1 METNKLILKQV
12 ALKGAVQLT
21 KDQFKVDQDISTQVD
36 TVINIATQLNEWLLD
51 GYQDDLITKVE
62 SAGMK
67 AEIKETKE
75 TTGGHTASDGQVKF
89 LRDLLGQ
96 IPEEEQPKYK
106 DVILS
111 DSITWQYAKENIP
124 VLQELANKAKKKTDE
139 APF

>member
-67 AEIKETKE
+67 AEIKET
-75 TTGGHTASDGQVKF
+75 TSGHTASEGQVKF

-96 IPEEEQPKYK
+96 IPEEEQVKYK

>member
-67 AEIKETKE
+67 AEQKE

-124 VLQELANKAKKKTDE
+124 IMQELAKKAKKKTDE

>member
-96 IPEEEQPKYK
+96 IPEEEQAKYK

-124 VLQELANKAKKKTDE
+124 VLQELANKVKKKTDE

>member
-36 TVINIATQLNEWLLD
+36 TVINIAKQLNEWLLD

>member
-21 KDQFKVDQDISTQVD
+21 KNQFKVDEDINTQVN
-36 TVINIATQLNEWLLD
+36 TVIGVASQLNEWLLD
-51 GYQDDLITKVE
+51 GYQDNLITNIE

-67 AEIKETKE
+67 AEEKTSS
-75 TTGGHTASDGQVKF
+75 GHTASDGQVKF

-96 IPEEEQPKYK
+96 IPEEEQAKYK
-106 DVILS
+106 DVVLS

-124 VLQELANKAKKKTDE
+124 VMQELANKAKNKTNK

>member
-21 KDQFKVDQDISTQVD
+21 KDQFKIDQDISTQVD
-36 TVINIATQLNEWLLD
+36 TVTNVATQLNEWLLD
-51 GYQDDLITKVE
+51 GYQDEVITKIE

-67 AEIKETKE
+67 AEVKETKQ
-75 TTGGHTASDGQVKF
+75 TTGGHTASAGQVRY

-96 IPEEEQPKYK
+96 LPEEEQQKYK
-106 DVILS
+106 DVVLS

-124 VLQELANKAKKKTDE
+124 VMQELANKAKNKSSN

>member
-51 GYQDDLITKVE
+51 GYQHDLITKVE

-67 AEIKETKE
+67 AEIKET
-75 TTGGHTASDGQVKF
+75 TGGHHASDGPVPF

>member
-36 TVINIATQLNEWLLD
+36 TVINIATQLNEWLLN
-51 GYQDDLITKVE
+51 GYQDEVITKIE

-67 AEIKETKE
+67 AEQKE

>member
-36 TVINIATQLNEWLLD
+36 TVKNIATQLNEWLLD

-67 AEIKETKE
+67 AEQKETN
-75 TTGGHTASDGQVKF
+75 GGHTASEGQVKF

-96 IPEEEQPKYK
+96 IPEEEQAKYK
-106 DVILS
+106 DVVLS

-124 VLQELANKAKKKTDE
+124 VMQALVDE
-139 APF
+139 AKLNKDKPPF

>member
-12 ALKGAVQLT
+12 ALKGAVQLS

-36 TVINIATQLNEWLLD
+36 TVINIATQLNEWLLN
-51 GYQDDLITKVE
+51 GYQDEVITKIE

-67 AEIKETKE
+67 AEQKE

-124 VLQELANKAKKKTDE
+124 VLQELAYKAKKKTDK

>member
-1 METNKLILKQV
+1 MDTNKLILKQV
-12 ALKGAVQLT
+12 AMKGAVQLT

-67 AEIKETKE
+67 AEQKETN
-75 TTGGHTASDGQVKF
+75 GGHTASEGQVKF

-96 IPEEEQPKYK
+96 IPEEEQVKYK
-106 DVILS
+106 DVVLS

-124 VLQELANKAKKKTDE
+124 VMQELANKAKNKTNE

>member
-21 KDQFKVDQDISTQVD
+21 KDQFKVNQDISTQVD

-51 GYQDDLITKVE
+51 GYQDEVITKIE

-67 AEIKETKE
+67 AEQKE
-75 TTGGHTASDGQVKF
+75 TTGGHTASDGQVKY

-96 IPEEEQPKYK
+96 LPEEEQQKYK
-106 DVILS
+106 DVVLS

>member
-67 AEIKETKE
+67 AEIKETS
-75 TTGGHTASDGQVKF
+75 GGHTASDGQVKY

-96 IPEEEQPKYK
+96 LPEEEQQKYK
-106 DVILS
+106 DVVLS

-124 VLQELANKAKKKTDE
+124 VMQALVDE
-139 APF
+139 AKLNKDKPPF

>member
-21 KDQFKVDQDISTQVD
+21 KDQFKVDEDISTQVD
-36 TVINIATQLNEWLLD
+36 TVINVATQLNEWLLD
-51 GYQDDLITKVE
+51 GYQDDVITKIE

-67 AEIKETKE
+67 AKVKE
-75 TTGGHTASDGQVKF
+75 TTGGHTASDGQVQF

-96 IPEEEQPKYK
+96 IPEEEQAKYK
-106 DVILS
+106 DVVLS

-124 VLQELANKAKKKTDE
+124 IMQELAKKVKKKTDE

>member
-51 GYQDDLITKVE
+51 GYQDEVITKIE

-67 AEIKETKE
+67 AEQKE

>member
-67 AEIKETKE
+67 AEQKETN
-75 TTGGHTASDGQVKF
+75 GGHTASEGQVKF

-96 IPEEEQPKYK
+96 IPEEEQVKYK
-106 DVILS
+106 DVVLS

-124 VLQELANKAKKKTDE
+124 VMQELANKAKNKTNE

>member
-51 GYQDDLITKVE
+51 GYQDEVITKIE

-67 AEIKETKE
+67 AEQKE
-75 TTGGHTASDGQVKF
+75 TTGGHTASDGQVKY

-96 IPEEEQPKYK
+96 LPEEEQQKYK
-106 DVILS
+106 DVVLS

-124 VLQELANKAKKKTDE
+124 VMQALVDE
-139 APF
+139 AKLNKDKPPF

>member
-75 TTGGHTASDGQVKF
+75 TTGGHTASEGQVKF

-96 IPEEEQPKYK
+96 IPEEEQVKYK

>member
-21 KDQFKVDQDISTQVD
+21 KDQFKVDEDISTQVD
-36 TVINIATQLNEWLLD
+36 TVINVATQLNEWLLD
-51 GYQDDLITKVE
+51 GYQDDVINKIE

-67 AEIKETKE
+67 AEVKE

-96 IPEEEQPKYK
+96 IPEEEQAKYK
-106 DVILS
+106 DVVLS

-124 VLQELANKAKKKTDE
+124 VMQDLANNAKKKTDE

>member
-1 METNKLILKQV
+1 
-12 ALKGAVQLT
+12 
-21 KDQFKVDQDISTQVD
+21 
-36 TVINIATQLNEWLLD
+36 
-51 GYQDDLITKVE
+51 
-62 SAGMK
+62 MK
-67 AEIKETKE
+67 AEIKETS
-75 TTGGHTASDGQVKF
+75 GGHTASDGQVKF

>member
-21 KDQFKVDQDISTQVD
+21 KDQFKIDQDISTQVD
-36 TVINIATQLNEWLLD
+36 TVINVATQLNEWLLD

-75 TTGGHTASDGQVKF
+75 TTGGHTASDGQVKY

-96 IPEEEQPKYK
+96 LPEEEQQKYK
-106 DVILS
+106 DVVLS

-124 VLQELANKAKKKTDE
+124 VMQALVDE
-139 APF
+139 AKLNKDKPPF

>member
-67 AEIKETKE
+67 AELKETKE

-96 IPEEEQPKYK
+96 IPEEEQAKYK

-124 VLQELANKAKKKTDE
+124 VLQELANKVKKKTDE

>member
-51 GYQDDLITKVE
+51 GYQDEVITKIE

-75 TTGGHTASDGQVKF
+75 TTGGHTASEGQVKF

-96 IPEEEQPKYK
+96 IPEEEQAKYK